1 MSREGYVLAGERT
14 VRVDDRWLIVPGRW
28 SAIGTLSIA
37 FLLFVCLV
45 TLPVTAHSYNFTGHV
60 YSGSPPDM
68 TQPVTGV
75 RIELYGGRGEW
86 APNNSGTFLTAAATN
101 EWGEFALLYLPGNVT
116 YPYYHVVEV
125 DPPDTISTGA
135 QAGLG
140 GYVRENNVVSYTKTA
155 PGTYAGIGFWDARSM
170 ISLPP
175 LTEQPGTFME
185 KHEES
190 SQESSQSSQQS
201 QTSSSEQVTAP
212 DEKLPHTLL
221 IGDFVLLVER
231 YDDEEKTD
239 QSKLPTSQAMRP
251 RLEQLEGLSGTA
263 WLSFD
268 CSAPAAPGLTPLL
281 PSRYVFDVVLIVTDP
296 ANQISLPE
304 ARLIQPDITPGQT
317 LALQL
322 PLKSQDV
329 PGIIAAKDLFLQEI
343 EQLGGVAKGDIRVRF
358 EDATIVEV
366 PEQEGV
372 GRIIEGT
379 AFYPADPLYPEI
391 IRLSI
396 DGFTALIDI
405 LTLTPTGATANVV
418 LELPSNIAF
427 EATCERAWL
436 ALGEIAITP
445 YCEFYVEKPT
455 DPFGPW
461 IVGDTGLI
469 VSGTGYIAD
478 FSSSQSLLSKPASW
492 KGVVLQDGTGSGS
505 ALVSTTSNTGYLAGE
520 YSFFNATIEGSGLAG
535 QFNLLGTLIFY
546 PLQPLGYQVTLY
558 GASLEV
564 SESRV
569 VSGQLGP
576 GRLELPVKAVCK
588 DGHPGDPLSATFS
601 LLTVQAD
608 LDVGGEVNFGF
619 GTPAR
624 MGWGELT
631 HSGDEVV
638 AWILEIEKGYL
649 YLPATPVATFSP
661 DTGVGFLNFFLPTYS
676 FESALASLE
685 SQEVTGITIGSVG
698 MQNLAIHSPD
708 RPGGTTNPL
717 KMADVRGWLRIGSR
731 GVDGDLKVHEWNM
744 HADLGNTA
752 RYGYV
757 GGEPFNTTLILPTQD
772 EKPLLLQYATSA
784 VYDSEINGLVDI
796 PEPCNISRLKFADME
811 ATSTAHLVG
820 GDIELPVSG
829 VTLEYWDVGFEPTG
843 DPTQAGVM
851 SVRTGRLV
859 FTAAGI
865 SEYVHFDK
873 AFGLT
878 WCEILADGNLG
889 ELFLD
894 YNSYGQRFDKLPFS
908 AHQLSLSE
916 CIPGMSGLDAGA
928 YLAVCGDVHFN
939 FFGSAYVNVKD
950 ARYPDS
956 ADPYHDRYV
965 SIPKEGETA
974 CDPTDLHLTGKVDD
988 ALGHQLAFVDF
999 PDATMDYNEESQQGF
1014 IGTGSTELSFLHSDG
1029 LDAIIDIHADPITGE
1044 PVIDICLRSSTVHDL
1059 DFGLFARLTSI
1070 GEIAG
1075 CIRIEG
1081 PLLERITLGAYMENS
1096 ASTGFGILA
1105 PKAGYFVEVN
1115 ISVTPNSATFYAGG
1129 DLLLAV
1135 AGSAV
1140 DVSGSVFL
1148 AVDYTRASAEGQVIG
1163 RIDCNSVVGGL
1174 EGEGQL
1180 TWYVDPQEQY
1190 VQGKVSIELCSWI
1203 GGVGLEGGIFIGHN
1217 VEREKVWVLSSASEH
1232 FGIDRSIPA
1241 TAKLTGLYGY
1251 GQLSAGIQLYVF
1263 GGGFKV
1269 YMGMGAFLPTPE
1281 TPILTIAGSGGLYV
1295 HGEILGGLVSA
1306 SAWADLDLYGPPF
1319 YFEGSFG
1326 LEGCVLWVICASV
1339 DATAGFDS
1347 DGFYIY

>member
-1 MSREGYVLAGERT
+1 M
-14 VRVDDRWLIVPGRW
+14 
-28 SAIGTLSIA
+28 
-37 FLLFVCLV
+37 
-45 TLPVTAHSYNFTGHV
+45 
-60 YSGSPPDM
+60 
-68 TQPVTGV
+68 
-75 RIELYGGRGEW
+75 
-86 APNNSGTFLTAAATN
+86 
-101 EWGEFALLYLPGNVT
+101 
-116 YPYYHVVEV
+116 
-125 DPPDTISTGA
+125 
-135 QAGLG
+135 
-140 GYVRENNVVSYTKTA
+140 
-155 PGTYAGIGFWDARSM
+155 
-170 ISLPP
+170 
-175 LTEQPGTFME
+175 
-185 KHEES
+185 
-190 SQESSQSSQQS
+190 
-201 QTSSSEQVTAP
+201 SSSEQVTAP

-231 YDDEEKTD
+231 YDNEEKTD
-239 QSKLPTSQAMRP
+239 QSKLPTSQAT
-251 RLEQLEGLSGTA
+251 RLGPEQLEGLSGTA

-268 CSAPAAPGLTPLL
+268 CSAPAVPGFTPLL
-281 PSRYVFDVVLIVTDP
+281 PSRYVFDVVLIVSDP
-296 ANQISLPE
+296 ARQISLPD
-304 ARLIQPDITPGQT
+304 ARLIQPEIMVGEK
-317 LALQL
+317 LQL
-322 PLKSQDV
+322 ELPVKSQDM

-372 GRIIEGT
+372 GRIIEGA
-379 AFYPADPLYPEI
+379 AFYPADPLYPDI

-427 EATCERAWL
+427 ETTCERAQL
-436 ALGEIAITP
+436 ALGEITITP
-445 YCEFYVEKPT
+445 NCEFYVEKPT

-478 FSSSQSLLSKPASW
+478 FSSTWSPLSNPASW
-492 KGVVLQDGTGSGS
+492 KGVVLQNGTGSGN
-505 ALVSTTSNTGYLAGE
+505 ALVPTTSNTGYLAGE
-520 YSFFNATIEGSGLAG
+520 YSFFNATVEGSGLAG

-564 SESRV
+564 SESSV

-576 GRLELPVKAVCK
+576 GSVELPVRAVCK

-649 YLPATPVATFSP
+649 YLPATPVSTFSP

-676 FESALASLE
+676 VGSALAELE
-685 SQEVTGITIGSVG
+685 SQAMAGITTGSVG
-698 MQNLAIHSPD
+698 MQNMAIYSPD

-731 GVDGDLKVHEWNM
+731 GVDGDLRISEWNM

-772 EKPLLLQYATSA
+772 ERPLLLQYATSA

-843 DPTQAGVM
+843 DPTQAGVV

-865 SEYVHFDK
+865 SEYIHFDK

-908 AHQLSLSE
+908 AHQFSLSE

-965 SIPKEGETA
+965 TVPKSGEAA
-974 CDPTDLHLTGKVDD
+974 CDSTDLHLTGKVDD

-1029 LDAIIDIHADPITGE
+1029 LDAIIDIHPDPITGE
-1044 PVIDICLRSSTVHDL
+1044 PVIDICLRSSTVHDV
-1059 DFGLFARLTSI
+1059 DFGLFARLTSM
-1070 GEIAG
+1070 GEI
-1075 CIRIEG
+1075 
-1081 PLLERITLGAYMENS
+1081 
-1096 ASTGFGILA
+1096 TG
-1105 PKAGYFVEVN
+1105 
-1115 ISVTPNSATFYAGG
+1115 
-1129 DLLLAV
+1129 
-1135 AGSAV
+1135 
-1140 DVSGSVFL
+1140 
-1148 AVDYTRASAEGQVIG
+1148 
-1163 RIDCNSVVGGL
+1163 
-1174 EGEGQL
+1174 
-1180 TWYVDPQEQY
+1180 
-1190 VQGKVSIELCSWI
+1190 
-1203 GGVGLEGGIFIGHN
+1203 
-1217 VEREKVWVLSSASEH
+1217 
-1232 FGIDRSIPA
+1232 
-1241 TAKLTGLYGY
+1241 
-1251 GQLSAGIQLYVF
+1251 
-1263 GGGFKV
+1263 
-1269 YMGMGAFLPTPE
+1269 
-1281 TPILTIAGSGGLYV
+1281 
-1295 HGEILGGLVSA
+1295 
-1306 SAWADLDLYGPPF
+1306 
-1319 YFEGSFG
+1319 
-1326 LEGCVLWVICASV
+1326 
-1339 DATAGFDS
+1339 
-1347 DGFYIY
+1347 

>member
-1 MSREGYVLAGERT
+1 MDASYLARITRKAAHGVLGILVITLAATTALSLACLAESQAAYQ
-14 VRVDDRWLIVPGRW
+14 PGL
-28 SAIGTLSIA
+28 T
-37 FLLFVCLV
+37 
-45 TLPVTAHSYNFTGHV
+45 FTGHV
-60 YSGSPPDM
+60 YVGQLPHTD
-68 TQPVTGV
+68 QPAVGV
-75 RIELYGGRGEW
+75 RVELYGSLFPWSDE
-86 APNNSGTFLTAAATN
+86 AQGTVLTTDITEADGLFELVLSPDACA
-101 EWGEFALLYLPGNVT
+101 
-116 YPYYHVVEV
+116 YPYYHVVKTT
-125 DPPDTISTGA
+125 PFGSASTGA
-135 QAGLG
+135 QAGTYG
-140 GYVRENNVVSYTKTA
+140 SVVNPCAVTFVRPVTGVYTGIAFWHTMLA
-155 PGTYAGIGFWDARSM
+155 QPLETSPGDFQLA
-170 ISLPP
+170 
-175 LTEQPGTFME
+175 Q
-185 KHEES
+185 
-190 SQESSQSSQQS
+190 QESSQSSQASSAQ
-201 QTSSSEQVTAP
+201 SSEQVTTSE
-212 DEKLPHTLL
+212 DKLPHTLL
-221 IGDFVLLVER
+221 IGDFVLFVER
-231 YDDEEKTD
+231 YDEEEKTD
-239 QSKLPTSQAMRP
+239 QSGLPTSQAVRP
-251 RLEQLEGLSGTA
+251 RLDRLEGLSGTA

-268 CSAPAAPGLTPLL
+268 CSAPSVAPGLTPLL
-281 PSRYVFDVVLIVTDP
+281 PSRYVFDVVLIVTNP
-296 ANQISLPE
+296 ATQITLLE

-317 LALQL
+317 LELQL

-329 PGIIAAKDLFLQEI
+329 SGITAAKDWLLQGI
-343 EQLGGVAKGDIRVRF
+343 EQFGVVVKGDIRVRF

-372 GRIIEGT
+372 GRIIEGV
-379 AFYPADPLYPEI
+379 AFYPAGPLYPDI

-396 DGFTALIDI
+396 DGFTALIDL

-418 LELPSNIAF
+418 LELPPSIAS
-427 EATCERAWL
+427 EDACERVSIP
-436 ALGEIAITP
+436 LGEIAITP
-445 YCEFYVEKPT
+445 YCEFYAENPA
-455 DPFGPW
+455 DPFGSW

-478 FSSSQSLLSKPASW
+478 FSFSQSPLSKPASW
-492 KGVVLQDGTGSGS
+492 KGVVLQNGTGSGS
-505 ALVSTTSNTGYLAGE
+505 ALVPTTSNTGYLAGE
-520 YSFFNATIEGSGLAG
+520 FSFFNATVEGFGFAG
-535 QFNLLGTLIFY
+535 QLNLLGTLVFY

-558 GASLEV
+558 GANLEV
-564 SESRV
+564 SESRI

-576 GRLELPVKAVCK
+576 GSVELPVRAVCK

-608 LDVGGEVNFGF
+608 LDVGGEVTFGF

-624 MGWGELT
+624 MAWGELT

-638 AWILEIEKGYL
+638 AWVLEVRKGYI
-649 YLPATPVATFSP
+649 YLPAIPGSTFSP
-661 DTGVGFLNFFLPTYS
+661 DTGVGFLNFFLPSYS
-676 FESALASLE
+676 IDSALAALE
-685 SQEVTGITIGSVG
+685 SQRVAGITIGSVG
-698 MQNLAIHSPD
+698 MENLEIHSPD

-717 KMADVRGWLRIGSR
+717 KMANVNGWLRIGSR
-731 GVDGDLKVHEWNM
+731 GVDGDLQITEWNM

-752 RYGYV
+752 RHGYV
-757 GGEPFNTTLILPTQD
+757 GGEPFNTTLILPSKD
-772 EKPLLLQYATSA
+772 ETPMLLQYATSA
-784 VYDSEINGLVDI
+784 VYDSEINGEVDI
-796 PEPCNISRLKFADME
+796 PEPCNIQELKFADME
-811 ATSTAHLVG
+811 VTSTAHLAG
-820 GDIELPVSG
+820 GDIELPVGG
-829 VTLEYWDVGFEPTG
+829 VTLEYWDVGFVPTG
-843 DPTQAGVM
+843 DPMQAGVV
-851 SVRTGRLV
+851 SVRTGRLI

-878 WCEILADGNLG
+878 WCEIFADGNLG

-956 ADPYHDRYV
+956 ADPYHNRYV
-965 SIPKEGETA
+965 SVPNVGDAA
-974 CDPTDLHLTGKVDD
+974 CDPTDLHLTGEVED
-988 ALGHQLAFVDF
+988 ALGRQLASVDF

-1014 IGTGSTELSFLHSDG
+1014 IGTGSTQLSFLHSDG
-1029 LDAIIDIHADPITGE
+1029 LDAIIDIHPDPITGE
-1044 PVIDICLRSSTVHDL
+1044 PVIDICLRSSTVHDV
-1059 DFGLFARLTSI
+1059 DFGLFARLTSM
-1070 GEIAG
+1070 GEITG

-1081 PLLERITLGAYMENS
+1081 PLLKRIAIGGYMEHS

-1105 PKAGYFVEVN
+1105 PKAAYIIEVN

-1148 AVDYTRASAEGQVIG
+1148 TVDYTRASAEGQVIG
-1163 RIDCNSVVGGL
+1163 RIDCNSVVVGL

-1203 GGVGLEGGIFIGHN
+1203 GGVGLEGGIFVGHN

-1281 TPILTIAGSGGLYV
+1281 APIFTIAGSGGIYV

-1326 LEGCVLWVICASV
+1326 LKGCVLWVICASIDV
-1339 DATAGFDS
+1339 TAGFDS
-1347 DGFYIY
+1347 DGLYIY

>member
-1 MSREGYVLAGERT
+1 M
-14 VRVDDRWLIVPGRW
+14 
-28 SAIGTLSIA
+28 
-37 FLLFVCLV
+37 
-45 TLPVTAHSYNFTGHV
+45 
-60 YSGSPPDM
+60 
-68 TQPVTGV
+68 
-75 RIELYGGRGEW
+75 
-86 APNNSGTFLTAAATN
+86 
-101 EWGEFALLYLPGNVT
+101 
-116 YPYYHVVEV
+116 
-125 DPPDTISTGA
+125 
-135 QAGLG
+135 
-140 GYVRENNVVSYTKTA
+140 
-155 PGTYAGIGFWDARSM
+155 
-170 ISLPP
+170 
-175 LTEQPGTFME
+175 
-185 KHEES
+185 
-190 SQESSQSSQQS
+190 
-201 QTSSSEQVTAP
+201 TSSEKVTAP
-212 DEKLPHTLL
+212 EEKLPHTLL
-221 IGDFVLLVER
+221 IGDFVLFVER
-231 YDDEEKTD
+231 YDDKKETD
-239 QSKLPTSQAMRP
+239 QSGLPTSQAMRP
-251 RLEQLEGLSGTA
+251 RRLDRLKDLSGTA

-268 CSAPAAPGLTPLL
+268 CSAPVVPGLTPLL

-296 ANQISLPE
+296 STQISLPE

-317 LALQL
+317 LELQL
-322 PLKSQDV
+322 SLKSIDPWPFQD
-329 PGIIAAKDLFLQEI
+329 IIAAKDRFIKRI

-372 GRIIEGT
+372 GRIIEGM
-379 AFYPADPLYPEI
+379 AFYPTDPLYPDI

-418 LELPSNIAF
+418 LELPPSIAS
-427 EATCERAWL
+427 EDTCERASIP
-436 ALGEIAITP
+436 LGEIAITP

-461 IVGDTGLI
+461 IVGDSGLV
-469 VSGTGYIAD
+469 VSGTGYIVD
-478 FSSSQSLLSKPASW
+478 FSSSQSPLSKPASW

-505 ALVSTTSNTGYLAGE
+505 ALVPTTSNTGYLAGE
-520 YSFFNATIEGSGLAG
+520 YSFFNATVEGSGLAG

-564 SESRV
+564 SESRI

-576 GRLELPVKAVCK
+576 GRLELPVRAVCK
-588 DGHPGDPLSATFS
+588 DGHPGDPLSAMFS

-608 LDVGGEVNFGF
+608 LDVGGEVDFGL

-649 YLPATPVATFSP
+649 YLPATPVSTFSP

-676 FESALASLE
+676 VESALAELE
-685 SQEVTGITIGSVG
+685 SQKMAGITIGSVG
-698 MQNLAIHSPD
+698 MQNMAIHSPD

-731 GVDGDLKVHEWNM
+731 GVDGDLQISEWNM

-772 EKPLLLQYATSA
+772 ERPLLLQYATSA

-820 GDIELPVSG
+820 GDIELPVGG

-843 DPTQAGVM
+843 DPTQAGVV

-908 AHQLSLSE
+908 AHQLSLSA

-956 ADPYHDRYV
+956 ADPY
-965 SIPKEGETA
+965 
-974 CDPTDLHLTGKVDD
+974 C
-988 ALGHQLAFVDF
+988 ALG
-999 PDATMDYNEESQQGF
+999 
-1014 IGTGSTELSFLHSDG
+1014 
-1029 LDAIIDIHADPITGE
+1029 
-1044 PVIDICLRSSTVHDL
+1044 
-1059 DFGLFARLTSI
+1059 LT
-1070 GEIAG
+1070 
-1075 CIRIEG
+1075 CI
-1081 PLLERITLGAYMENS
+1081 
-1096 ASTGFGILA
+1096 
-1105 PKAGYFVEVN
+1105 
-1115 ISVTPNSATFYAGG
+1115 
-1129 DLLLAV
+1129 
-1135 AGSAV
+1135 
-1140 DVSGSVFL
+1140 
-1148 AVDYTRASAEGQVIG
+1148 
-1163 RIDCNSVVGGL
+1163 
-1174 EGEGQL
+1174 
-1180 TWYVDPQEQY
+1180 
-1190 VQGKVSIELCSWI
+1190 
-1203 GGVGLEGGIFIGHN
+1203 
-1217 VEREKVWVLSSASEH
+1217 
-1232 FGIDRSIPA
+1232 
-1241 TAKLTGLYGY
+1241 
-1251 GQLSAGIQLYVF
+1251 
-1263 GGGFKV
+1263 
-1269 YMGMGAFLPTPE
+1269 
-1281 TPILTIAGSGGLYV
+1281 
-1295 HGEILGGLVSA
+1295 
-1306 SAWADLDLYGPPF
+1306 
-1319 YFEGSFG
+1319 
-1326 LEGCVLWVICASV
+1326 
-1339 DATAGFDS
+1339 
-1347 DGFYIY
+1347 